1 MSQANFRSI
10 SVTLAL
16 CITLMLTTNAGA
28 QQTFRDSIEQ
38 AQTLIRSG
46 VRQILHDELM
56 LTEEENEAFWP
67 LYDEYSAEL
76 AEVSDAY
83 ISVVSEFVDRYQ
95 AADLSDDDANR
106 LLDHSLQIQANVLE
120 IRQRYLP
127 RFREILSGI
136 KVARFY
142 QLENKVR
149 AEVDA
154 ALALAIPLAD
164 PR

>member
-1 MSQANFRSI
+1 MRQANFRSI
-10 SVTLAL
+10 SVTVVL
-16 CITLMLTTNAGA
+16 CISMMLATNVSA

-46 VRQILHDELM
+46 VRQILRDEL
-56 LTEEENEAFWP
+56 LLSEEEGDAFWP
-67 LYDEYSAEL
+67 LYDEYSDEL
-76 AEVSDAY
+76 AEVSEAY
-83 ISVVSEFVDRYQ
+83 ISVVSEFVERYQ
-95 AADLSDDDANR
+95 AADLSDEDANR
-106 LLDHSLQIQANVLE
+106 LLDQSLEIQMTVLK

-127 RFREILSGI
+127 RFREIMSGV